1 VDRENPTAELRR
13 NGLLWAGFLLSLA
26 AFLSY
31 FVFFVRFPA
40 TRDVP
45 WVNLLL
51 FAAALLVLGVGT
63 RRAFR
68 QPALYRGKIAGPILL
83 LLSAAVLGLFLL
95 YNFHFSRLPASP
107 SAPRVGQKAPDFVL
121 PDQNGEPVQLAR
133 LLESSTGQKG
143 TAGKSWVLLVF
154 YRGYW

>member
-1 VDRENPTAELRR
+1 MNRENFSAKLRR
-13 NGLLWAGFLLSLA
+13 NGLLWLGFFLSLA
-26 AFLSY
+26 AFFSY

-51 FAAALLVLGVGT
+51 FAAALLALGVGI

-68 QPALYRGKIAGPILL
+68 QPTLYRGKITGPILL
-83 LLSAAVLGLFLL
+83 LLSGAVLGLFLFFNL
-95 YNFHFSRLPASP
+95 HWSRLPVSAG
-107 SAPRVGQKAPDFVL
+107 APRVGQKAPDFVL
-121 PDQNGEPVQLAR
+121 PDQNGEPVQLSR
-133 LLESSTGQKG
+133 LLEGSAGQKG
-143 TAGKSWVLLVF
+143 RAGKSWVLLVF